1 LKKALAV
8 VMFAALCG
16 CASVQIPF
24 VHQAPE
30 YGKLPTE
37 SLKAVA
43 LDIERAVQE
52 GNRDAQIADRDG
64 IVVNTDIIRQAIR
77 TRAARSELVNEA
89 LDKGYAIE
97 KPNGHLYILRTR
109 EYKKET
115 TSRDRDRIAM
125 LVGDEAVNRW
135 AIYEGIADASK
146 LPRRTLSA
154 IQEVFHQARLE
165 VMKDGQKYE
174 GPNGEVI
181 VKGQ

>member
-1 LKKALAV
+1 
-8 VMFAALCG
+8 MCAAMCG
-16 CASVQIPF
+16 CASIGIPF
-24 VHQAPE
+24 LHQEPS
-30 YGKLPTE
+30 YGQLPAE

-43 LDIERAVQE
+43 LEVERAVQE

-64 IVVNTDIIRQAIR
+64 IVLNTDVIRQAIR
-77 TRAARSELVNEA
+77 TRAARAELVNEA

-97 KPNGHLYILRTR
+97 RPNGHLYILRTP

-115 TSRDRDRIAM
+115 TGRERDRIAM

-146 LPRRTLSA
+146 LPRRSLSA
-154 IQEVFHQARLE
+154 IQEIFHQARID
-165 VMKDGQKYE
+165 VMKEGQKYE
-174 GPNGEVI
+174 GPSGETI